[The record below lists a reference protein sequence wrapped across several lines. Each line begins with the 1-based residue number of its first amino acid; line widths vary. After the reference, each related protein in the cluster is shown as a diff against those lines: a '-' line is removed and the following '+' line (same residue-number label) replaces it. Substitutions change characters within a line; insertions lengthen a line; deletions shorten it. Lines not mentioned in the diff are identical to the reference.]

1 MPPSPALT
9 TQKPSSKLTSFA
21 WFTFK
26 LGFGLFCLAFT
37 WVTIAWKNGVFQP
50 KDTDEEKK
58 ELEIGI
64 LGLTCEVIESILTCN
79 SAAQVLESRS

>member
-9 TQKPSSKLTSFA
+9 TQKSSSKLASLA

-58 ELEIGI
+58 ELETGI
-64 LGLTCEVIESILTCN
+64 LSLTGEGTESTLTCN
-79 SAAQVLESRS
+79 SAAKVLESRS